1 MHVVRVGFIALYT
14 TFLLDRETVGH
25 LFGRQECFY
34 LYLNWSRGR
43 IRKNARL
50 LLSIFLFC
58 CVSVQFSINSE
69 SSCVH
74 QSRHSISTKDCKV
87 LRLNLGLTKSMLLIL
102 ILKLIHCCHQ
112 LFIFNSFFSALH
124 LTFPNDMYS
133 IGGLSDI
140 QHHMM
145 LAQLV
150 KFPLSQRSMHLV
162 ARTSPL

>member
-1 MHVVRVGFIALYT
+1 M
-14 TFLLDRETVGH
+14 
-25 LFGRQECFY
+25 
-34 LYLNWSRGR
+34 YLNWSRDR

-50 LLSIFLFC
+50 LSFFC
-58 CVSVQFSINSE
+58 CVSAVQFSINSE

-74 QSRHSISTKDCKV
+74 QSRRHSISTKDCKV
-87 LRLNLGLTKSMLLIL
+87 LRLNLGLTKSML
-102 ILKLIHCCHQ
+102 Q
-112 LFIFNSFFSALH
+112 LPADPDLEVDTLLSSTIYIQHFFSTLH

-150 KFPLSQRSMHLV
+150 KFPLSQRSMNVV
-162 ARTSPL
+162 AKASPY